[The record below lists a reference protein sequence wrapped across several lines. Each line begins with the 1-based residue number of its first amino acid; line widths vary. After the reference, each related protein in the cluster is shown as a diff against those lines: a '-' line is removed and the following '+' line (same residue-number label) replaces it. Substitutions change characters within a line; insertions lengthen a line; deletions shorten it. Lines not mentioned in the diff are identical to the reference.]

1 VREEIVPLLFPTAD
15 LETRVAILR
24 RKAKQARVV
33 LPKDVAL
40 YIAQNL
46 RSNAHAQ
53 EHALLR
59 LMAHSSMTGTEIT
72 LTYTQGVLK
81 NFIDA
86 QARTVAVDS
95 LPQLLSQQFGAKEAE
110 TRRQGSTATNHD
122 FIFFLLKARD
132 GRKTSRVRHELEV
145 HMRESERERL
155 ARRDA
160 YERELECRAK
170 KRKQA

>member
-1 VREEIVPLLFPTAD
+1 VRQEFVPHPIPTTD

-24 RKAKQARVV
+24 KKAKQARVV

-46 RSNAHAQ
+46 QSNAHAQ
-53 EHALLR
+53 EVALFR

-72 LTYTQGVLK
+72 LTYTQQVLK
-81 NFIDA
+81 SFIDA
-86 QARTVAVDS
+86 QACPVAVDS
-95 LPQLLSQQFGAKEAE
+95 LPQLLPQQFGAKEAK

-122 FIFFLLKARD
+122 FVFFLLKARD
-132 GRKTSRVRHELEV
+132 GRKTSRVRYELEV